1 MLFYG
6 KTDVGSHR
14 AANQDNFL
22 IRKYSADVLVAVV
35 CDGMG
40 GVNGGNTA
48 SRIASG
54 AFYAAVNE
62 AENSHPLF
70 FGMSEEDIYG
80 VLKNAAAEANRAVY
94 DMAISDPTLTGM
106 GTTLVSC
113 MIIGD
118 KAYIANIGDSRL
130 YLASDGEIRQITHDH
145 SYVQYLVDMGKLTL
159 EEAKHSRN
167 RNLITRAVGTE
178 KAVECDLFTHNVKS
192 GECFVLCS
200 DGLTNHVEP
209 FEICDTVAEIKD
221 SGDVQSACESL
232 IDQANKRG
240 GLDNITVVV
249 LSI

>member
-1 MLFYG
+1 MLFFG

-48 SRIASG
+48 SRVAVN
-54 AFYAAVNE
+54 AFYEAVNE
-62 AENSHPLF
+62 AEREHPLF
-70 FGMSEEDIYG
+70 FGMSEDDIHAM
-80 VLKNAAAEANRAVY
+80 LKDSASKANRAVY
-94 DMAISDPTLTGM
+94 DTAVSDPTLMGM

-113 MIIGD
+113 MIIGER
-118 KAYIANIGDSRL
+118 AYIANVGDSRL
-130 YLASDGEIRQITHDH
+130 YLVDDGEIKQITHDH
-145 SYVQYLVDMGKLTL
+145 SYVQYLVDMGKLTP

-167 RNLITRAVGTE
+167 RNLITRAVGTD
-178 KAVECDLFTHNVKS
+178 KSVECDIFTQEVKS
-192 GECFVLCS
+192 GMKFVLCS

-209 FEICDTVAEIKD
+209 FEICDEVKD